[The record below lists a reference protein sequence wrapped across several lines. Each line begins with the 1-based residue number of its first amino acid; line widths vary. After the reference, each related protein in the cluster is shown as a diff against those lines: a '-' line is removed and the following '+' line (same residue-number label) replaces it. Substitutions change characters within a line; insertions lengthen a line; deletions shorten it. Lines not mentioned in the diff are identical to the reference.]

1 MVEKVVELSESEY
14 ARFYQSPLAEY
25 DFISKHRGA
34 MRQDAD
40 GTRHCLLVLGE
51 NQEDGILVDAEGYDY
66 ARYHAFLPKARQLY
80 LLDQYPTIA
89 KFNQEIFKMAV
100 ELAVMMNVV
109 AANNNIDPVSLE
121 RLRGE
126 CVKEVKRLNG
136 AFSFDDAVSWQN
148 GWEEND

>member
-1 MVEKVVELSESEY
+1 MVRFICDRIAVIHKGRIVELSESEY

-66 ARYHAFLPKARQLY
+66 ARYSAYIRDKSRLSLWDIPVEHCGLKLREHRKDGTDDSSFSHAGGHWFESSSLHQLSPESCDSGGFLV
-80 LLDQYPTIA
+80 T
-89 KFNQEIFKMAV
+89 
-100 ELAVMMNVV
+100 
-109 AANNNIDPVSLE
+109 
-121 RLRGE
+121 
-126 CVKEVKRLNG
+126 VKGR
-136 AFSFDDAVSWQN
+136 AD
-148 GWEEND
+148 

>member
-1 MVEKVVELSESEY
+1 MAAPPQLTASGRAGRFKAFCRFQLWIRPSTLELADTLYKKDNCDRKIEFIEKAVLFYAGYLSAEDNKTYLPNIVTSTLKSIVAES
-14 ARFYQSPLAEY
+14 
-25 DFISKHRGA
+25 DHRQNR
-34 MRQDAD
+34 M
-40 GTRHCLLVLGE
+40 
-51 NQEDGILVDAEGYDY
+51 
-66 ARYHAFLPKARQLY
+66 
-80 LLDQYPTIA
+80 
-89 KFNQEIFKMAV
+89 IFKMAV

>member
-1 MVEKVVELSESEY
+1 MQDTEAEKKEIKR
-14 ARFYQSPLAEY
+14 RF
-25 DFISKHRGA
+25 
-34 MRQDAD
+34 
-40 GTRHCLLVLGE
+40 
-51 NQEDGILVDAEGYDY
+51 
-66 ARYHAFLPKARQLY
+66 QLWIRPST
-80 LLDQYPTIA
+80 L
-89 KFNQEIFKMAV
+89 

-148 GWEEND
+148 GWEENE